1 MKRQFFYRYFESNN
15 RHRKLGDEIVILI
28 SRTYVQSTKSITY
41 STLLFRAGY
50 SCVTDKEKVCAWRK
64 VTIFCKETGVCW
76 TAMIR
81 SGPSKKGYSTSSA
94 SDTVSMTLALPDGVY
109 VMLNVGFFLMLNVV
123 FLFVHSSFCSGT
135 GNYINRLIHREK
147 TIFIDGETELEAGG
161 L

>member
-15 RHRKLGDEIVILI
+15 RHRKLGDEIVILSVARTCNRPNQ
-28 SRTYVQSTKSITY
+28 SRTQHFY
-41 STLLFRAGY
+41 SGQVTLVSLIKRR
-50 SCVTDKEKVCAWRK
+50 CVAWRK

-81 SGPSKKGYSTSSA
+81 SGYSTSSA

-109 VMLNVGFFLMLNVV
+109 VLLNVGFSLMLNVV